1 MEKLLQAIVTAAANR
16 EKMLIRISGH
26 GASGK
31 STFADRLLQA
41 LPDGQGQLLET
52 DPYIIANEFSQAV
65 LISYPYQG
73 KEVLHSITAC
83 HPARHELASLR
94 RDIMMFKQ
102 GLDFLS
108 IDTPWAP
115 SRLVKGDVPILI
127 VEGMST
133 TFLESELFDLSLYFY
148 TDDETELQRRL
159 DRDTRSRGRRPESIQ
174 QSHAHRRAQYTHYLE
189 PYQKQFDIVIN
200 QSQNR
205 FIVETCH
212 ISEN

>member
-31 STFADRLLQA
+31 STFAKRLQQL
-41 LPDGQGQLLET
+41 LPDGQSQLLET
-52 DPYIIANEFSQAV
+52 DAYIIANDFSRAV
-65 LISYPYQG
+65 LISSPDQG
-73 KEVLHSITAC
+73 EEVLSSITAC

-108 IDTPWAP
+108 IDTPWSP
-115 SRLVKGDVPILI
+115 SFLVKGNVPILI
-127 VEGMST
+127 AEGMST
-133 TFLESELFDLSLYFY
+133 TFLEPELFDLSLYFY
-148 TDDETELQRRL
+148 TDDDTELQRRL
-159 DRDTRSRGRRPESIQ
+159 GRDTSVRGRNPEFIQ
-174 QSHAHRRAQYTHYLE
+174 QSHANRRAQYACYLH
-189 PYQKQFDIVIN
+189 PYHQQFDIVIN

>member
-1 MEKLLQAIVTAAANR
+1 MERLLQAIVTAAANR

-31 STFADRLLQA
+31 STFAKRLQQL
-41 LPDGQGQLLET
+41 LPDGQSQLLET
-52 DPYIIANEFSQAV
+52 DAYIIANDFSQAV
-65 LISYPYQG
+65 LISYPDQG
-73 KEVLHSITAC
+73 EEVLGSITAC

-108 IDTPWAP
+108 IDTPWSP
-115 SRLVKGDVPILI
+115 SFLVKGNVPILI

>member
-1 MEKLLQAIVTAAANR
+1 MERLLQAIVTAAANR

-31 STFADRLLQA
+31 STFAKRLQQL
-41 LPDGQGQLLET
+41 LPDGQSQLLET
-52 DPYIIANEFSQAV
+52 DAYIIANDFSQAV
-65 LISYPYQG
+65 LISSPDQG
-73 KEVLHSITAC
+73 EEVLGSITAC

-108 IDTPWAP
+108 IDTPWSP
-115 SRLVKGDVPILI
+115 SFLVKGNVPILI
-127 VEGMST
+127 AEGMST
-133 TFLESELFDLSLYFY
+133 TFLEPELFDLSLYFY
-148 TDDETELQRRL
+148 TDDDTELQRRL
-159 DRDTRSRGRRPESIQ
+159 GRDTSVRGRNSEFIQ
-174 QSHAHRRAQYTHYLE
+174 QSHANRRAQYACYLH
-189 PYQKQFDIVIN
+189 PYHQQFDIVIN

>member
-31 STFADRLLQA
+31 STFAKRLQQL
-41 LPDGQGQLLET
+41 LPDGQSQLLET
-52 DPYIIANEFSQAV
+52 DAYIIANDFSQAV
-65 LISYPYQG
+65 LISYPDQG
-73 KEVLHSITAC
+73 EEVLGSITAC

-108 IDTPWAP
+108 IDTPCSP
-115 SRLVKGDVPILI
+115 SFLVKGNVPILI
-127 VEGMST
+127 AEGMST
-133 TFLESELFDLSLYFY
+133 TFLEPELFDLSLYFY
-148 TDDETELQRRL
+148 TDDDTELQRRL
-159 DRDTRSRGRRPESIQ
+159 DRDTSIRGRNPEFIQ
-174 QSHAHRRAQYTHYLE
+174 QSHANRRAQYARYLH
-189 PYQKQFDIVIN
+189 PYRQQFDIVVN

-205 FIVETCH
+205 FMVEACH

>member
-1 MEKLLQAIVTAAANR
+1 MERLLQAIVTAAANR

-31 STFADRLLQA
+31 STFAKRLQQL
-41 LPDGQGQLLET
+41 LPDGQSQLLET
-52 DPYIIANEFSQAV
+52 DTYIIANDFSQAV
-65 LISYPYQG
+65 LISYPDQG
-73 KEVLHSITAC
+73 EEVLGSITAC

-108 IDTPWAP
+108 IDTPWSP
-115 SRLVKGDVPILI
+115 SFLVKGNVPILI
-127 VEGMST
+127 AEGMST
-133 TFLESELFDLSLYFY
+133 TFLEPELFDLSLYFY
-148 TDDETELQRRL
+148 TDDDTELQRRL
-159 DRDTRSRGRRPESIQ
+159 GRDTSVRGRNSEFIQ
-174 QSHAHRRAQYTHYLE
+174 QSHANRRAQYACYLH
-189 PYQKQFDIVIN
+189 PYHQQFDIVIN

>member
-31 STFADRLLQA
+31 STFAKRLQQL
-41 LPDGQGQLLET
+41 LPDGQSQLLET
-52 DPYIIANEFSQAV
+52 DAYIIANDFSQAV
-65 LISYPYQG
+65 LISYPDQG
-73 KEVLHSITAC
+73 EEVLGSITAC

-108 IDTPWAP
+108 IDTPWSP
-115 SRLVKGDVPILI
+115 SFLVKGNVPILI